1 MDPPIGF
8 FEDFT
13 EDLSSESAF
22 MLFSKDID
30 VNFPQLPTL

>member
-13 EDLSSESAF
+13 EDLNSESAS

-30 VNFPQLPTL
+30 VNSPQLPTL